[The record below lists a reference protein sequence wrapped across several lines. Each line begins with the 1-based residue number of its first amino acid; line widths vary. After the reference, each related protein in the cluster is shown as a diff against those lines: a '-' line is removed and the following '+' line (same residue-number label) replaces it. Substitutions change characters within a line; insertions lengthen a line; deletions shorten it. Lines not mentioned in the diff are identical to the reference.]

1 MIYKILMMCILLV
14 FSLNATAN
22 ELTNNSG
29 IVDIYYDH
37 GIANIDVAA
46 KDRYYVQPTFTAIP
60 GLLSLKPRE
69 IQTTSCI
76 ETDGEESCPIDVQKC
91 NVNVHYTNGIA
102 TPIYKTITREKSC
115 QHGVYSD
122 SLSKCVLP
130 SKCAVGVGVVS
141 RTTGAKECYSD
152 YYTSS
157 GQVNPQPT
165 NSEDPYC
172 ENQDMVLNFEK
183 TLCVEEKRCPNGYVD
198 EGNNCKLNY
207 HYYQYSCDTS
217 SNGIQDK
224 PIVEGEDCLGSCGQN
239 GCGCNSSNP
248 PQNNCKNVDGQCPFD
263 ASIPCVATPSENGE
277 FEIGSSSYIYKPL
290 IHRNVFGGFN
300 SASINQNTGICEK
313 EPCPYTV
320 KHIVSD
326 GPRLKFFEE
335 SSVEIPQYVEV
346 SGNSFSGSIDGN
358 ISYIVVGDKHKTLR
372 GYDENG
378 NLLGVISSAYR
389 INGKVGFID
398 SEGFNVVSTKIED
411 REPDALQN
419 TLYFYN
425 TFSDQYHKQG
435 FLTFIS
441 EMDPSLADCTEGEQQ
456 IEQICALGS
465 FNASGLCQKVMQNT
479 FCYGSYELN
488 SDDPSNPICKDTK
501 QCVFGDYIN
510 KQDANTRLC
519 STYREIKESC
529 QPGETLNA
537 QGHCTYIQPKCR
549 SDYEYIQGDNK
560 CKKTLFSSALGCK
573 NGYSMENIDA
583 STNIG
588 RCVADQACSEGTFS
602 RDVNNTT
609 KICVVDGY
617 HEEKCPSGEVLFDK
631 NGVSFC
637 SYEKNVCASGYSYN
651 STLDRC
657 EKILQEEPIHGCI
670 DGRTFIDNGDGTGK
684 CVENSHCTGGYWVKN
699 LSNTQRKCYI
709 DTTYNEVCAS
719 GNTLDVSGRCYYNQN
734 KCFSPYNFSAS
745 SQSCERLISENVN
758 NLCQDGYS
766 YNSNIEDS
774 FGKCVDD
781 KICTNGE
788 WVKNISSTQKICKVD
803 RNYEEETPPEYSVN
817 PQDGTFYKDKI
828 LCKEPG
834 TVYNPQ
840 SGFCEKAQEYRCSDA
855 AYTYNAISKKCE
867 KQPIC
872 PSGMVLNS
880 ATNLCEKTITTTCGI
895 EGYIWNSNTN
905 RCEMS
910 PSCNQG
916 LVYNATTKKCELF
929 EGANSIMHI
938 GTVEDR
944 STAKDYY
951 SGYPGNTYN
960 VSTSR
965 SYSEGYTSCLS
976 NKYSEMADWIEKYYP
991 GQGTIYISNPS
1002 NCNYDDTMTLL
1013 QSNSKRCKLVE
1024 KKRYTV
1030 NAGYSY
1036 SNGDKTCYSNQYAPM
1051 KGWFTANY
1059 AGVCVNVSNPSNC
1072 NYVGTMV
1079 EYDVVCDN
1087 LCPDGSAPQ
1096 NGKCGKTVNYRYY
1109 EYNCPAPTVPTQDL
1123 SDPQYGGYTTYSKAD
1138 PDENAINS
1146 DALASDVNSPTPPAN
1161 LCQAIQDPICKANT
1175 DYNSIFDALN
1185 NTCYIPNNSLC
1196 DAGTYNPNTGKCEE
1210 NADCGNSTYDTNND
1224 VCSMN
1229 PVVVCSNN
1237 GGIAENVCYYP
1248 KNSCNGELYGFSS
1261 VINNDTLRCSESSAS
1276 VCSSPKALFFGVSSV
1291 GRICRWDDNI
1301 TETCSGDGV
1310 LNQTGRCTYVLNKC
1324 PSDYSYNRSSQVC
1337 EKTLKL
1343 SIISSCTTGFNF
1355 DDFDENSSVA
1365 KCVEK
1370 SICENSPSDTF
1381 VKNINSNTRQCLS
1394 REDSIELCEQG
1405 EHLNNQGYCVRDE
1418 NLCDQRVGAGYSWE
1432 AHNQGS
1438 KKCEK
1443 VITTASST
1451 SCRTDYAQEQGI
1463 SDSGMIKCVKT
1474 DSCSNGVFND
1484 KIDNTTLQC
1493 LVQTEE
1499 EEECPNGETL
1509 NASGECV
1516 YDENVCAVDYNYIAS
1531 NQRCEKYIYES
1542 PATTC
1547 YKENYTFS
1555 DLQNSTARCTQNTG
1569 CNTGSFEKN
1578 LTYTTRLCTELTYHA
1593 EVCRENET
1601 MDDAGHCYYQME
1613 SANCP
1618 ENYEQKLIN
1627 NKIVCV
1633 EKEECVD
1640 EHGNRGRLIKKVN
1653 NNTRVC
1659 QFDGSYTQCVGDWNY
1674 ENTEPYNMLLINNE
1688 NIGVVAEAGEHTY
1701 TATTKRV
1708 TEEQCQNI
1716 AQRLH
1721 GTISQLG
1728 SLSEQVR
1735 ENLKESILFKYNS
1748 ANNFNEP
1755 YCKKG
1760 QYNINENACLFCAK
1774 GETYSDQKCLSCP
1787 TTDTMMF
1794 YDDFAGSLDGY
1805 SENRTLLRTET
1816 IPMNSKITFC
1826 RRYADGDN
1834 RGSAGWAC
1842 VKGGEALTTDF
1853 VGDVDA
1859 NDDLDYKITIDGI
1872 DDSKIHFCRRYAD
1885 HNSRSNHGWNCVA
1898 GGRSLNTDFRGDVD
1912 KNDDLDYKIT
1922 IDGIDNQ
1929 DITFC
1934 RRYADYNGR
1943 YSAPWSCVH
1952 GGEELRTDFVGDVD
1966 KRDDLDYKIYVQK
1979 HTDIYSPFGCFHKP
1993 LKGYYFYNANIGSYK
2008 SKNIENGDMVFNAA
2022 NTGIISDVECKSN
2035 INALSFNCSINEG
2048 KNLKVDALNNNLD
2061 QLMNISV
2068 FYLKNGNILKKT
2080 YKNVLGTL
2088 DVAQTDESNL
2098 SIVNFSIDLINTLI
2112 ESNITIREPNK
2123 ENAEFGKSYCV
2134 IENPKKIGFESTKNA
2149 KKEIAAPKYNYTCSP
2164 LTCAGH
2170 QCGIAKCSDGYNGLI
2185 NDSSSEDDSLCKNDK
2200 CDINKPYAEK
2210 CGVSQG
2216 CPSDDQTIIED
2227 NNGVCF
2233 KMNCNNDQG
2242 FELNT
2247 NEKTCDKLV
2256 CPEGYPTDN
2265 GDGTCSK

>member
-1 MIYKILMMCILLV
+1 MVYKILMICILLV

-37 GIANIDVAA
+37 GIADIDVAA

-60 GLLSLKPRE
+60 SLLSLKPRE

-91 NVNVHYTNGIA
+91 NVNVHYSNGVA
-102 TPIYKTITREKSC
+102 TPIYKTIVREKSC

-122 SLSKCVLP
+122 SLSKCALP
-130 SKCAVGVGVVS
+130 SKCSVGIGSVS

-157 GQVNPQPT
+157 GEVNPQPAS
-165 NSEDPYC
+165 SEDPYC

-183 TLCVEEKRCPNGYVD
+183 TLCVEEKRCPDGYVSD
-198 EGNNCKLNY
+198 GNHCKLNY
-207 HYYQYSCDTS
+207 YYYEYSCETS
-217 SNGIQDK
+217 SNGVQDEPVVK
-224 PIVEGEDCLGSCGQN
+224 GEDCLGSCGYN
-239 GCGCNSSNP
+239 NCACNSSFS
-248 PQNNCKNVDGQCPFD
+248 PQKNCKSVDGQCPFD

-277 FEIGSSSYIYKPL
+277 FEIGGGSYIYKPL

-378 NLLGVISSAYR
+378 NLLGIISSVYR

-549 SDYEYIQGDNK
+549 SDYDYIQGDNK

-670 DGRTFIDNGDGTGK
+670 DGRIFVDNGDGTGK

-709 DTTYNEVCAS
+709 DTTYNERCRS
-719 GNTLDVSGRCYYNQN
+719 GEILGSDGHCYYEQN
-734 KCFSPYNFSAS
+734 KCSSPYQFSS
-745 SQSCERLISENVN
+745 GNKCSRSFSQDIYTTCPS
-758 NLCQDGYS
+758 GYS
-766 YNSNIEDS
+766 YSSNNNEDQ
-774 FGKCVDD
+774 GKCSQDNPCSEGVWRENTTDTE
-781 KICTNGE
+781 KICE
-788 WVKNISSTQKICKVD
+788 ISNSYDEQGPIGYQV
-803 RNYEEETPPEYSVN
+803 NSVT
-817 PQDGTFYKDKI
+817 GAFYKDKS
-828 LCKEPG
+828 LCPTAG
-834 TVYNPQ
+834 TAYN
-840 SGFCEKAQEYRCSDA
+840 SNTGLCEASANHTCTSA
-855 AYTYNAISKKCE
+855 GYTYNSSKAVCE
-867 KQPIC
+867 KSPQC
-872 PSGMVLNS
+872 PAGWTWNS
-880 ATNLCEKTITTTCGI
+880 SRLICEKSI
-895 EGYIWNSNTN
+895 EHSCPIPGYIYNSTTQ
-905 RCEMS
+905 RCEDALQCPAGHQYS
-910 PSCNQG
+910 Q
-916 LVYNATTKKCELF
+916 TTKKCEKLSNAIATPVF
-929 EGANSIMHI
+929 SNVEESVPANKEY
-938 GTVEDR
+938 TYKEP
-944 STAKDYY
+944 TY
-951 SGYPGNTYN
+951 SGGLAAAPEIVVYFVNADDPWGADGSVRYSDYAGDDIYQKIRLVEARSNTEASAICDGDYKIYRVDGKAGYGDN
-960 VSTSR
+960 KCRALVDVCPNGYHFNANKTQCVKTVSKITSYT
-965 SYSEGYTSCLS
+965 YSCGDGETLTSENKCLS
-976 NKYSEMADWIEKYYP
+976 SK
-991 GQGTIYISNPS
+991 NP
-1002 NCNYDDTMTLL
+1002 
-1013 QSNSKRCKLVE
+1013 
-1024 KKRYTV
+1024 
-1030 NAGYSY
+1030 
-1036 SNGDKTCYSNQYAPM
+1036 
-1051 KGWFTANY
+1051 
-1059 AGVCVNVSNPSNC
+1059 
-1072 NYVGTMV
+1072 
-1079 EYDVVCDN
+1079 
-1087 LCPDGSAPQ
+1087 
-1096 NGKCGKTVNYRYY
+1096 
-1109 EYNCPAPTVPTQDL
+1109 
-1123 SDPQYGGYTTYSKAD
+1123 
-1138 PDENAINS
+1138 I
-1146 DALASDVNSPTPPAN
+1146 
-1161 LCQAIQDPICKANT
+1161 CQASVDAT
-1175 DYNSIFDALN
+1175 SIFDAPN
-1185 NTCYIPNNSLC
+1185 NICYIPPQNFCTLGVVSS
-1196 DAGTYNPNTGKCEE
+1196 DASKCEL
-1210 NADCGNSTYDTNND
+1210 NADCGGGNIGSNGMCIESANTVCPSGTVFNSSMCIKASEG
-1224 VCSMN
+1224 CSSESFHN
-1229 PVVVCSNN
+1229 KS
-1237 GGIAENVCYYP
+1237 I
-1248 KNSCNGELYGFSS
+1248 
-1261 VINNDTLRCSESSAS
+1261 INNYTVRCSESQSH
-1276 VCSSPKALFFGVSSV
+1276 VCSSPVSQYIGFNGNTRTCFLNEENKEACPSGEV
-1291 GRICRWDDNI
+1291 LDASGHCNYPIQKCQNDFIFNASSQKCEKEIFTPIIDSCQLGYTFQDPGANSLNGKCSETKICQNNATD
-1301 TETCSGDGV
+1301 V
-1310 LNQTGRCTYVLNKC
+1310 LNRKIDNTTRECL
-1324 PSDYSYNRSSQVC
+1324 NRSSSLEVC
-1337 EKTLKL
+1337 EEGEYLNQE
-1343 SIISSCTTGFNF
+1343 GF
-1355 DDFDENSSVA
+1355 
-1365 KCVEK
+1365 
-1370 SICENSPSDTF
+1370 
-1381 VKNINSNTRQCLS
+1381 
-1394 REDSIELCEQG
+1394 
-1405 EHLNNQGYCVRDE
+1405 CVRNE
-1418 NLCDQRVGAGYSWE
+1418 NLCDQRVGTGYSWE
-1432 AHNQGS
+1432 AQNQGS

-1484 KIDNTTLQC
+1484 KLDNTTLQC
-1493 LVQTEE
+1493 LVQTEK

-1555 DLQNSTARCTQNTG
+1555 DLQDSTARCTQNTG

-1601 MDDAGHCYYQME
+1601 MDDSGHCYYQME

-1618 ENYEQKLIN
+1618 ENYEQKLVN
-1627 NKIVCV
+1627 NKVVCV
-1633 EKEECVD
+1633 EKEACID
-1640 EHGNRGRLIKKVN
+1640 EYGNKGRLVKKIN
-1653 NNTRVC
+1653 SNTRVC

-1674 ENTEPYNMLLINNE
+1674 ENLEPYNMLLINNE
-1688 NIGVVAEAGEHTY
+1688 GVGIVTEAGEHTY

-1735 ENLKESILFKYNS
+1735 ENLKESILFKYDS
-1748 ANNFNEP
+1748 ANNFNGP

-1760 QYNINENACLFCAK
+1760 KYNLNENACLFCEK

-1853 VGDVDA
+1853 VGDVDH
-1859 NDDLDYKITIDGI
+1859 NDDLDYKITIDGV
-1872 DDSKIHFCRRYAD
+1872 DNSKINFCRRYTDYNARG
-1885 HNSRSNHGWNCVA
+1885 SAGWACVK
-1898 GGRSLNTDFRGDVD
+1898 GGEALTTDFVGDVGSD
-1912 KNDDLDYKIT
+1912 DDLDYKIT
-1922 IDGIDNQ
+1922 IDGVDNN

-1934 RRYADYNGR
+1934 RRYADWNGR
-1943 YSAPWSCVH
+1943 YSASWSCVK
-1952 GGEELRTDFVGDVD
+1952 GGEALTTDFTGDVD
-1966 KRDDLDYKIYVQK
+1966 NKDDLDYKINIQK
-1979 HTDIYSPFGCFHKP
+1979 HTNIYSPFGCFHKP
-1993 LKGYYFYNANIGSYK
+1993 LKGYYFYNANIGSYR
-2008 SKNIENGDMVFNAA
+2008 SRNIENGDTVFNAE
-2022 NTGIISDVECKSN
+2022 NTGIISSVQCKSN
-2035 INALSFNCSINEG
+2035 IDALSFNCAISEG
-2048 KNLKVDALNNNLD
+2048 ENLKISASNNGLD

-2068 FYLKNGNILKKT
+2068 FYLQNGNVLKKT

-2088 DVAQTDESNL
+2088 DVAQTNESNL
-2098 SIVNFSIDLINTLI
+2098 SIVNFSVDLVNTLI
-2112 ESNITIREPNK
+2112 ESNITIKEPNR

-2134 IENPKKIGFESTKNA
+2134 VENPKKIGFESTKNA

-2164 LTCAGH
+2164 LTCTGH

-2185 NDSSSEDDSLCKNDK
+2185 NDSGDENDNLCKDDK

-2242 FELNT
+2242 FKLNT